1 MKNTNKEK
9 RNIDPILKKGMDIT
23 ISILKQEFPF
33 IIDWDY
39 DEDTDNYH
47 TALYINLICDLKKTS
62 EFYDSEVHF
71 IYKDNPIIKQV
82 YPTGP
87 LNKNREIESDDKHRL
102 YNEIISELNEI
113 YENLPEDYVEK
124 NDWGENKS
132 INVEG
137 FIFYN
142 KQETINESNKINPSV
157 IEELLYDVL
166 NINKE
171 LICDIEYEN
180 KEERFDI
187 NGKQVFNSPSVTVT
201 FLGHTSNKMRR
212 QEKYDKIL
220 DEIWETIYDM
230 TGIGIDLYSKYVNTC
245 EQETINE
252 SKEKTNY
259 IPIIK
264 ELVEPFKNE
273 DAVCDIDVI
282 YDEEDDMYSVYL
294 VLGNEELN
302 DNFYYVDGIRTYRN
316 KLVRKIKEEINTYL
330 PIDNLYVGSYGKPN
344 CGWSPLNESI
354 SDGAYIDLFSDIVQS
369 YKDNE
374 TICDIEVSYDK
385 EDDMYTIMILFDTE
399 ELLKIRDRGRY
410 ARQIRNEIG
419 EEIVKYVP
427 DFMNFYVGS
436 YVRHCKESK
445 V

>member
-33 IIDWDY
+33 IVDWDY
-39 DEDTDNYH
+39 YEDTDNYH

-62 EFYDSEVHF
+62 EFYDSEVYF
-71 IYKDNPIIKQV
+71 TYKDNPIIKQV

-102 YNEIISELNEI
+102 YDEIRSELNEI
-113 YENLPEDYVEK
+113 YENLPEDYAEK

-252 SKEKTNY
+252 S
-259 IPIIK
+259 
-264 ELVEPFKNE
+264 
-273 DAVCDIDVI
+273 
-282 YDEEDDMYSVYL
+282 
-294 VLGNEELN
+294 
-302 DNFYYVDGIRTYRN
+302 
-316 KLVRKIKEEINTYL
+316 
-330 PIDNLYVGSYGKPN
+330 
-344 CGWSPLNESI
+344 I
-354 SDGAYIDLFSDIVQS
+354 SDGVYIDLFSDIVQS

-436 YVRHCKESK
+436 YVRYCK
-445 V
+445 

>member
-33 IIDWDY
+33 IVDWDY
-39 DEDTDNYH
+39 YEDTDNYH

-71 IYKDNPIIKQV
+71 TYKDNPIIKQV

-113 YENLPEDYVEK
+113 YENLPEDYAEK
-124 NDWGENKS
+124 NEWGENKS
-132 INVEG
+132 INVDY

-252 SKEKTNY
+252 S
-259 IPIIK
+259 
-264 ELVEPFKNE
+264 
-273 DAVCDIDVI
+273 
-282 YDEEDDMYSVYL
+282 
-294 VLGNEELN
+294 
-302 DNFYYVDGIRTYRN
+302 
-316 KLVRKIKEEINTYL
+316 
-330 PIDNLYVGSYGKPN
+330 
-344 CGWSPLNESI
+344 I
-354 SDGAYIDLFSDIVQS
+354 SDGVYIDLFSDIVQS